1 MNSALRFAVILLV
14 AGILLFNA
22 GAYVVF
28 RAALLDA
35 DDNGS
40 VPVWADIVYRAGLV
54 ILALGVATGVTAAVI
69 FLRSHLRRP
78 SPAAGDRQIVAFAVN
93 LPGAGEDMASLLNRA
108 ISLEYDNIATWE
120 RWGNRVTDPDMARAL
135 RLLGSDD
142 IMQFDACVALVRGMG
157 CSVNNQFTPFQNHG
171 DLRTALLAQLQR
183 ERNAAEL
190 YQRAARLAANKAAGQ
205 DLMAAAARKGEH
217 ARLVQEMLARLGVAQ
232 DEGLKLHWVTMEED
246 EPESGRA
253 TDEDQRF

>member
-1 MNSALRFAVILLV
+1 M
-14 AGILLFNA
+14 
-22 GAYVVF
+22 
-28 RAALLDA
+28 
-35 DDNGS
+35 
-40 VPVWADIVYRAGLV
+40 
-54 ILALGVATGVTAAVI
+54 
-69 FLRSHLRRP
+69 
-78 SPAAGDRQIVAFAVN
+78 
-93 LPGAGEDMASLLNRA
+93 
-108 ISLEYDNIATWE
+108 
-120 RWGNRVTDPDMARAL
+120 
-135 RLLGSDD
+135 
-142 IMQFDACVALVRGMG
+142 
-157 CSVNNQFTPFQNHG
+157 
-171 DLRTALLAQLQR
+171 LAQLQR